1 MAAEEDTNS
10 KVFALRAA
18 QWIGCSGAHKKDGK
32 WMPCETHEELER
44 ISNEAEPQK
53 KTGFE
58 ALTENYT
65 KRKAKG
71 KKKRNR
77 GWEKLK
83 ERKPLGFATLEGG
96 GIVSAPIV
104 AFPNVTLGNKSYIPG
119 VSPRDNDP
127 DVFTDIESARKR
139 SRMLGCIGV
148 RRMPSSTGRTVWMPC
163 TNNSDYS
170 RLAGTTFLGRR
181 NQREA
186 QRRMIRTIL
195 RREMAN
201 NNRRNKIRKK
211 SLFDEL
217 NETKGIGRAI
227 GRAASG
233 NSLSRRLRRSVEK
246 IEGVLNPLERRD
258 MDGDGFIFDGTWREM
273 RAPRLASST
282 GERPEM
288 EKPLWVSP
296 TDNRW
301 MKPAK
306 IGKGGPLKASELLNY
321 DRLRIRKNRD
331 EQARVLGVTRD
342 VIDAM
347 HEPDASIDAFDADRL
362 TMSALGLHPALIW
375 GESWLDA
382 DKQPKPEKPIRIAK
396 RTGKP
401 DQRSVVNAK
410 RRDLND
416 RDRQVLEMRKNGKTQ
431 QEIADEIGVSKERAR
446 QILNAAIKRNED
458 EIDKNDG
465 LASST
470 SSSDS
475 ERRENEIY
483 PYGTIYTPDGEGSW
497 NGYKNSR
504 GKRGSQN
511 IPVIYDNGFIKWS
524 DRRRQGVGS
533 MNIGYRYFE
542 LNDNDRSWLITDQRR
557 NYAEI
562 AWRGAN
568 GQRMTETVTPEE
580 GGLEEAQRRVLA
592 MRDEAREPKS
602 WLSSSTS
609 SDPINRPGQ
618 IPRDSRGNI
627 LKQGDRRKETLDK
640 TIEKLKSIG
649 FTQEEINLLMTG
661 DAGTPVDTATRDVD
675 IAAAK
680 RGSLASR
687 TTGLASMTLSEMART
702 NSSEWAQNQKTHIVD
717 WANSRPSFN
726 VPYSL
731 AQQYKRDGDLKDSE
745 WKRLL
750 RFYTQYGPENRGLR
764 STTEANPFENVGA
777 KRMAK
782 IILDRVRQDKRNKKP
797 GERTHYHVVGP
808 GAVGKTTLRKYLVE
822 QGIIPGDS
830 ESAHVDPDF
839 IKQGIEGYN
848 GGAGSMAVHRESAY
862 SATRTVNNA
871 ANEGM
876 DIVTEGTGYRLFEYK
891 TTSDPAY
898 KKVLHIPY
906 LSFDEAEKRL
916 RKRNAEGKRQL
927 PESQIRIKGQQFYG
941 WLADHIQRGEVQDM
955 YIWDMDV
962 PKGAAPRVIAKIE
975 NGVFRAIDEPAFKKW
990 SEQSGGHR
998 GGDANLAW
1006 FKRRFPEK

>member
-148 RRMPSSTGRTVWMPC
+148 RRMPSSTGRTIWMPC

-288 EKPLWVSP
+288 EKPSWVSP

-416 RDRQVLEMRKNGKTQ
+416 RDRQVLEMRRNGKTQ

-465 LASST
+465 LA
-470 SSSDS
+470 
-475 ERRENEIY
+475 
-483 PYGTIYTPDGEGSW
+483 
-497 NGYKNSR
+497 
-504 GKRGSQN
+504 
-511 IPVIYDNGFIKWS
+511 
-524 DRRRQGVGS
+524 
-533 MNIGYRYFE
+533 
-542 LNDNDRSWLITDQRR
+542 
-557 NYAEI
+557 
-562 AWRGAN
+562 
-568 GQRMTETVTPEE
+568 
-580 GGLEEAQRRVLA
+580 
-592 MRDEAREPKS
+592 
-602 WLSSSTS
+602 SSTS